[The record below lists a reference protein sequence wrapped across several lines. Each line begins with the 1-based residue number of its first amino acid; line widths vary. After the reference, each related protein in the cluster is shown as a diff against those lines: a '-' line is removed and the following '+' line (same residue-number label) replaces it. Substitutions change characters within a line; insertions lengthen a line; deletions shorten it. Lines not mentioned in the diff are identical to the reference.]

1 MMESQIYPCFV
12 IDKKGKILYTNKDGA
27 RIISNRYDA
36 RYKGKPINSFYDL
49 VHHSSKKEFQ
59 AIIGGGADQTL
70 RGSERKIAILQ
81 QFTSEDESKEIP
93 LDIGLLI
100 AMNKLNYF
108 KARAYNGNWNTGNC
122 IILTCENTMGEL
134 IKDKLISGKSSCIL
148 SYIDEL
154 VSKFEKMYNAN
165 LEDEEVSKTEW
176 ISTLSNAYQLLENF
190 QTINSILKSS
200 IGSYENKKEWFD
212 IIKTTK

>member
-1 MMESQIYPCFV
+1 
-12 IDKKGKILYTNKDGA
+12 
-27 RIISNRYDA
+27 
-36 RYKGKPINSFYDL
+36 
-49 VHHSSKKEFQ
+49 
-59 AIIGGGADQTL
+59 
-70 RGSERKIAILQ
+70 
-81 QFTSEDESKEIP
+81 
-93 LDIGLLI
+93 
-100 AMNKLNYF
+100 
-108 KARAYNGNWNTGNC
+108 
-122 IILTCENTMGEL
+122 MGEL